1 MPRSALK
8 YRVIQPVEKFL
19 VNPPVKLA
27 WRLGFGPPGDALLET
42 IGRRTG
48 RTRRTP
54 ICDGQEGDTF
64 WLVVQHGRRTDYV
77 RNIEANPRV
86 RVRTGSRAAWRTGMA
101 YVLED
106 DDANDR
112 VRKLGQG
119 GPWRQL
125 CQGASKAMGTNLLTV
140 RIDLDPR

>member
-1 MPRSALK
+1 MSRSALK

-54 ICDGQEGDTF
+54 ICDGQDADTF

-112 VRKLGQG
+112 AEAGARRSLASTVPGRLQG
-119 GPWRQL
+119 HGYEPPY
-125 CQGASKAMGTNLLTV
+125 GTH
-140 RIDLDPR
+140 RP